1 MTLFFRNSLAARV
14 RSAENQSH
22 SALVETK
29 GRSRWKGWQVGV
41 AEALVF
47 SPSRWSCN
55 LCVDSLAFLRPM
67 VGLSLMLEQ
76 KFHLER
82 LYSTTSPAPQGIQTH
97 THTHTHTHTPWKML
111 HLLDQVLQ
119 SSLGDGN
126 EHCSH
131 PALSYLLNL
140 LLLWVLP
147 LEPPCGRDTLHLPVL
162 SSFLAFSKHLPILE
176 HHATHLKSRDVLAQ
190 AAVTR
195 T

>member
-1 MTLFFRNSLAARV
+1 M
-14 RSAENQSH
+14 
-22 SALVETK
+22 
-29 GRSRWKGWQVGV
+29 

-76 KFHLER
+76 KFYLER

-97 THTHTHTHTPWKML
+97 THTHTHTTWKEML
-111 HLLDQVLQ
+111 HLFYQVLQ
-119 SSLGDGN
+119 SSLGDRN

-131 PALSYLLNL
+131 PAPSYLLNL
-140 LLLWVLP
+140 LLLWLLP

-162 SSFLAFSKHLPILE
+162 SSFLAFSKCLPILE
-176 HHATHLKSRDVLAQ
+176 HHATQLKRLEVLAQ
-190 AAVTR
+190 AAVIGK
-195 T
+195 